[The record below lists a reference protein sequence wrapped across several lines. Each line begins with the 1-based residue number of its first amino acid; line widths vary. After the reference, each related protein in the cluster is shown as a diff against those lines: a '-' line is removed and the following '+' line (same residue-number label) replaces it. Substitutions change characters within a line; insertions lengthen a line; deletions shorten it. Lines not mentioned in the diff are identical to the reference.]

1 MVHDWTVFRRPVMKS
16 KWVKIPGFVL
26 HLLIGG
32 LMIFAG
38 SGKAF
43 GFAPPEIGQKMAS
56 YGLGNFV
63 KVIGF
68 GEMISALLLIIPQTL
83 SLGTLLVSA
92 FWGGVICIHM
102 SHGENFVFPSGLLVL
117 TWLGAFL
124 REPRT
129 FASFTN

>member
-1 MVHDWTVFRRPVMKS
+1 MKS
-16 KWVKIPGFVL
+16 RWVKIAGFVL

-38 SGKAF
+38 SAKSF
-43 GFAPPEIGQKMAS
+43 GFAPPELGQKMAG
-56 YGLGNFV
+56 YGLGSFV
-63 KVIGF
+63 KIIGF
-68 GEMISALLLIIPQTL
+68 GEMISALLLLIPQTV

-102 SHGENFVFPSGLLVL
+102 SHHEDFLLPSGLLVL

-129 FASFTN
+129 LASFTR